1 MLLRVTGRLQPW
13 HKMADTAAERTA
25 AEIAA
30 VQSEIEE
37 LKQEV
42 KAQAASGDKEKE
54 LLLLRQLA
62 TLREEKLLLM
72 KQQAGAPC
80 SA

>member
-1 MLLRVTGRLQPW
+1 
-13 HKMADTAAERTA
+13 MADTLTAAERTA

-37 LKQEV
+37 LKV
-42 KAQAASGDKEKE
+42 KAQAASGDKE
-54 LLLLRQLA
+54 LLLLLLQQQLV
-62 TLREEKLLLM
+62 TLRDKELLLM

>member
-1 MLLRVTGRLQPW
+1 VTGRLGCR
-13 HKMADTAAERTA
+13 HKMADTPTAAERTA

-30 VQSEIEE
+30 VQSKIEE
-37 LKQEV
+37 LEV
-42 KAQAASGDKEKE
+42 KAQAASGNKE
-54 LLLLRQLA
+54 LLLLLLQQLV